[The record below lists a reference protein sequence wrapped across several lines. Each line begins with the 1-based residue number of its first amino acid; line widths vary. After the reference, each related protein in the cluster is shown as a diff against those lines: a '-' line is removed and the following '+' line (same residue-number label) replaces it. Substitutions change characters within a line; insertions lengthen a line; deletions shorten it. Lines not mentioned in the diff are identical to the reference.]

1 MIAIPAR
8 LFFIPEMVVTT
19 TDFVKPT
26 ISSMLSEVVTISY
39 HPQHR
44 C

>member
-1 MIAIPAR
+1 MTAIPAR
-8 LFFIPEMVVTT
+8 LFFIPEMVITT

-26 ISSMLSEVVTISY
+26 ISSMLSEVTISY
-39 HPQHR
+39 HPQHH